1 MRFADDVS
9 NLSGTADV
17 SSFTVTAAL
26 PAANSSSSP
35 SLAGS
40 FSAASSGRFPLTL
53 TVAPASGRPAPEFTT
68 SNPACYIVDTNTPI
82 SWSGR
87 HHTPQRCHATAEER
101 PLRNDTLVRSAIA
114 LRGTALTAC
123 IRRGAMIARHFRRR
137 LTLGVA
143 LACVL
148 LLPAVCSTQQP
159 ERIVLAKA
167 PPIDMPVSDRCPC
180 FGIPPA
186 NRAVGTLL
194 HHDRRGQSRLFT
206 IIFGG

>member
-1 MRFADDVS
+1 
-9 NLSGTADV
+9 
-17 SSFTVTAAL
+17 
-26 PAANSSSSP
+26 
-35 SLAGS
+35 
-40 FSAASSGRFPLTL
+40 
-53 TVAPASGRPAPEFTT
+53 
-68 SNPACYIVDTNTPI
+68 
-82 SWSGR
+82 
-87 HHTPQRCHATAEER
+87 
-101 PLRNDTLVRSAIA
+101 
-114 LRGTALTAC
+114 
-123 IRRGAMIARHFRRR
+123 MIARHFRRR

-180 FGIPPA
+180 FGILPA

-194 HHDRRGQSRLFT
+194 HHDRQGQRRLFT

>member
-26 PAANSSSSP
+26 PAANSPSSP

-40 FSAASSGRFPLTL
+40 FSAASSGRFPLTR

-68 SNPACYIVDTNTPI
+68 SNPACCIVDTNTPI

-114 LRGTALTAC
+114 LSGTALTAC
-123 IRRGAMIARHFRRR
+123 ALLRHPSGESGGRDAASSRP
-137 LTLGVA
+137 T
-143 LACVL
+143 
-148 LLPAVCSTQQP
+148 
-159 ERIVLAKA
+159 
-167 PPIDMPVSDRCPC
+167 
-180 FGIPPA
+180 
-186 NRAVGTLL
+186 
-194 HHDRRGQSRLFT
+194 GQSRQFT